1 MRADHIVTGKR
12 LAIAMT
18 IVALILLMLPS
29 AVLAQSTDVQ
39 VFDVDNYHKS
49 ITAGD
54 TGSFRW
60 GIYNGGNSSLLID
73 TYTGAPDGYLT
84 VSTNPSYL
92 VVLPGTNTL
101 VFLNV
106 TATKSAPAADHSFTI
121 SLNITRMDDPTSEII
136 VVRNASL
143 HVSSFYGDE
152 SEYNRILGEFTNPL
166 PPPLDGPTITFII
179 SALIW
184 AGIAGALLMVLFPA
198 VKFLTRK
205 TETQLD
211 DKLLKVSKWPFFLV
225 VLGYGTKTSLEI
237 LTLPREWIPGIEDG
251 YFILTVLLLT
261 WWAYGVF
268 DSVVLEY
275 GRNAASKTDAEYD
288 DVVVNVAEKMG
299 GIIIPLIGLTIV
311 LSRLGFNVTAMLA
324 TLGFMGMVIGLAAK
338 PTLSNFFG
346 GMEIM
351 IDRPYKPGDLVKM
364 DGGKIFQVLKVGIR
378 STRLYDNDN
387 ASIQVIP
394 NNIMAVRRITNVV
407 RPDRKMRLRADL
419 HIPYEADTEK
429 VKALLIEAAIEFPD
443 ASHAPGFVPMVILT
457 NFNES
462 WLDFVCYIW
471 VDDAKV
477 RKKALSDYRERAF
490 AKLKK
495 AGINVPY
502 PRTDAE
508 LHKSLS

>member
-1 MRADHIVTGKR
+1 MDHIVTGKR
-12 LAIAMT
+12 LAIAMA
-18 IVALILLMLPS
+18 IGALILLMLPS
-29 AVLAQSTDVQ
+29 SALAQSTDVR
-39 VFDVDNYHKS
+39 VFDVDNYQKS
-49 ITAGD
+49 VTAGD

-60 GIYNGGNSSLLID
+60 SVYNGGNSSLLVD
-73 TYTGAPDGYLT
+73 TYAGARDSYLT
-84 VSTNPSYL
+84 VSTNPSFL
-92 VVLPGTNTL
+92 VVQPGANTL
-101 VFLNV
+101 VYLNV
-106 TATKSAPAADHSFTI
+106 SVSKSAPSADHSFSF

-136 VVRNASL
+136 EVRNASL
-143 HVSSFYGDE
+143 HVSSYYGDE
-152 SEYNRILGEFTNPL
+152 SYHNRIMGAFANPL
-166 PPPLDGPTITFII
+166 PPPFDAPPATFIV

-184 AGIAGALLMVLFPA
+184 AGIAGAVLIVLFPA
-198 VKFLTRK
+198 VKYLTRK
-205 TETQLD
+205 TETELD
-211 DKLLKVSKWPFFLV
+211 DRLLKVSKWPLFLII
-225 VLGYGTKTSLEI
+225 LGNGTKSSLEV

-251 YFILTVLLLT
+251 YFILSVLLLT

-275 GRNAASKTDAEYD
+275 GRNAAAKTDAVYD

-311 LSRLGFNVTAMLA
+311 LGRLGYNVTALLA

-364 DGGKIFQVLKVGIR
+364 DGGKVFQVLKVGMR

-387 ASIQVIP
+387 ATIQVIP
-394 NNIMAVRRITNVV
+394 NNIMAIRRITNVV

-443 ASHAPGFVPMVILT
+443 SSHTPGFVPMVILT
-457 NFNES
+457 NFNDS

-471 VDDAKV
+471 VDDVKV
-477 RKKALSDYRERAF
+477 RKKALSDYRERAL

-495 AGINVPY
+495 AGIEVPF

-508 LHKSLS
+508 LHKNSS